1 MRKVFNV
8 VMCIPFLL
16 CLGIPNALAQDED
29 EESMLEFEF
38 IFGPR
43 VGVSWVT
50 VNPEQFNESVQQI
63 FSDETRAYFPI
74 FTQFGINFEQRIRLG
89 TTKSHFAFQEVII
102 IGGLDQNI
110 VLPSLNFLIGF
121 RSHAGLEFG
130 LGPNITMSKS
140 ADGIGITVSVVYAV
154 GWTFFFQNVFVP
166 VNIAVVPSLSE
177 GHLRIT
183 FLTGF
188 NFKL

>member
-1 MRKVFNV
+1 MRKVLNV

-29 EESMLEFEF
+29 EESMLEF

-43 VGVSWVT
+43 VGVSWVIAT
-50 VNPEQFNESVQQI
+50 PEQFNESVQQI
-63 FSDETRAYFPI
+63 FPDETRAYFPI
-74 FTQFGINFEQRIRLG
+74 FTQFGINLEQRIRLG
-89 TTKSHFAFQEVII
+89 TTKSHFAFQEVLV

-130 LGPNITMSKS
+130 LGPNISMSRS
-140 ADGIGITVSVVYAV
+140 AGDIEITVSVVYAV

-166 VNIAVVPSLSE
+166 VNIAVVPTPSD
-177 GHLRIT
+177 GHPRIT

-188 NFKL
+188 NFKLK